1 MATKRGTRGLQ
12 GIPGP
17 AGPSG
22 RKGDIGATGPAG
34 ATGATGQKGTRGLP
48 GATGPKNGTVDGKSR
63 VSLLTSI
70 DKHIDNIYRE
80 MDAQMRRTE
89 QLQKELGDLRAKV
102 RLLMGNPS

>member
-1 MATKRGTRGLQ
+1 M
-12 GIPGP
+12 
-17 AGPSG
+17 
-22 RKGDIGATGPAG
+22 
-34 ATGATGQKGTRGLP
+34 
-48 GATGPKNGTVDGKSR
+48 
-63 VSLLTSI
+63 SLLTSI